1 MNYKLT
7 TNRLLKRLNNL
18 NKTCSPDDPRLYT
31 CTWNKNYSF
40 FFISNILKFN
50 FKKYYYYFK
59 EILLIGYLSNYNLIK
74 PSREKKKI

>member
-18 NKTCSPDDPRLYT
+18 NKTCSPDDPRLYA

-40 FFISNILKFN
+40 FLFQIF
-50 FKKYYYYFK
+50 
-59 EILLIGYLSNYNLIK
+59 
-74 PSREKKKI
+74 